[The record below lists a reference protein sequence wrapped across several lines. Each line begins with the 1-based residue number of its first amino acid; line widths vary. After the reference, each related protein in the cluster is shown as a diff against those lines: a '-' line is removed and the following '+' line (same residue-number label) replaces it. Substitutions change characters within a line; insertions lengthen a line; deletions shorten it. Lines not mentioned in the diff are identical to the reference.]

1 MKKTDLK
8 GNLDLLSEKLIPNN
22 LKNEIT
28 TPFEKVFPQSLIS
41 LIQVQTNAYAFQH
54 GNEILVAPEDEIK
67 VVLGILLLSGY
78 CSVPYRE
85 LYWPDSPDTHNEAI
99 CKGKQ

>member
-28 TPFEKVFPQSLIS
+28 TPYNAFEKVFPQSLIS

-78 CSVPYRE
+78 CSVPYRFTG
-85 LYWPDSPDTHNEAI
+85 D
-99 CKGKQ
+99 